1 MVEFG
6 AEGGE
11 RGADGLC
18 CGREG
23 CRRGVAARGGEA
35 GDEGGGEEGDDGE
48 VGRFGAGEEGG
59 GVRGVEE
66 GGEGVGELRE
76 ALEGVGAV
84 AEGRFVRL
92 GRLVFFGGLVAEE
105 VGELLGE
112 EGEVGT
118 FILLGVSYRD
128 VWEGQEVLP
137 RGRVRGG
144 QSLGWEDRG
153 GSRGWGRNRS
163 LFGGQGLCCL

>member
-1 MVEFG
+1 MVEFR

-23 CRRGVAARGGEA
+23 LRGRVAAGGGEA

-66 GGEGVGELRE
+66 GGEGVGELGE
-76 ALEGVGAV
+76 ALEGVGTV
-84 AEGRFVRL
+84 AEGGFVRL
-92 GRLVFFGGLVAEE
+92 GWLVFLGGLVAEE
-105 VGELLGE
+105 VGELFGE
-112 EGEVGT
+112 EGEVGA
-118 FILLGVSYRD
+118 FVLQVVRCRD
-128 VWEGQEVLP
+128 
-137 RGRVRGG
+137 
-144 QSLGWEDRG
+144 
-153 GSRGWGRNRS
+153 
-163 LFGGQGLCCL
+163 F